1 MLTWESFYKISNKL
15 DEEGYT
21 LFFKK
26 DDDYYAADEE
36 NRILFAKIKGND
48 TEDLPKKLGEE
59 VFFIAKNLSKSKKD
73 DPKLTKFNKKDIKK
87 IEVCDK
93 PEIVKFLAKKK

>member
-1 MLTWESFYKISNKL
+1 MLTWENFYKLSNKL

-26 DDDYYAADEE
+26 DGDYYAADEG

-48 TEDLPKKLGEE
+48 TEDLPKNLDND
-59 VFFIAKNLSKSKKD
+59 VLFLAKNLSHPEED
-73 DPKLTKFNKKDIKK
+73 KLTRLSKKDIKK
-87 IEVCDK
+87 IKVCDK
-93 PEIVKFLAKKK
+93 TEVVKFLAKKKK

>member
-1 MLTWESFYKISNKL
+1 MLTWESFYKISNNL

-26 DDDYYAADEE
+26 DEDYYAADEE
-36 NRILFAKIKGND
+36 NRILFAKIKGKD

-59 VFFIAKNLSKSKKD
+59 IFFLAKNLSQSKKD
-73 DPKLTKFNKKDIKK
+73 EPKITKFNAKDISK
-87 IEVCDK
+87 IKVCDK
-93 PEIVKFLAKKK
+93 SEVVKYLSKKK